1 MWWFYMYLTKATCVK
16 YGYVAVLVNH
26 GLVSS
31 YGIFVRAT
39 ITWMISAHGR
49 VDFVQKEDATLNN
62 FGYSKYRYKWGI

>member
-1 MWWFYMYLTKATCVK
+1 MYLTKATCVK
-16 YGYVAVLVNH
+16 YGYVAVSVNH

-39 ITWMISAHGR
+39 IAWMISAHGR

-62 FGYSKYRYKWGI
+62 FGYCKYRYECGM